1 MNEAR
6 ITVVGIGGDG
16 MAGLSEVS
24 RRELRSATIIYGS
37 PRQLDLLDDTVTAPR
52 RRWPSP
58 MLPALESLLG
68 GATRCCMASA

>member
-37 PRQLDLLDDTVTAPR
+37 PRQLDLLDAARSGEPAR
-52 RRWPSP
+52 RRH
-58 MLPALESLLG
+58 A
-68 GATRCCMASA
+68 R